1 MPKYFPLTYS
11 NTTSVYGGTTV
22 DTSFKNP
29 LYAIHTASN
38 QTLYSSADG
47 TFDTYTFF
55 TAAGT
60 DSDVDSPQRAY
71 TVVFIKNTGAHES
84 VLRPESIE
92 LNPAAIDAGFTLVS
106 DINDLAANI
115 DFDAGSAANGFLSPA
130 DFNTYLQTTYSV
142 AANFDLGNNLTVE
155 GTDPVEKLQPTPILY
170 LQVTEEAS
178 QDVDSNDFGATSIDR
193 FIPIYKATADANGLL
208 SGSSGSPKGIS
219 ANNLGGST
227 VYPEYAAFLLKW
239 QPTNE
244 QVVAA
249 QTLAK
254 LTISFFGFES
264 NVVFNLLGKSYRT
277 GELEFRQGY
286 GITTDT
292 VFEENASVTQ
302 PKSTN
307 SIVVNAS
314 AATISS
320 ATSDMVASTVPTLEN
335 AFFAGHIPYGLSTD
349 SSLALPTDHN
359 TPNSY
364 WLKGSDTTANEGGVR
379 VLKPTN
385 TGPFDVHAPGFATNA
400 TFRAGSTGQSVFS
413 YDIGVDSVV
422 DGAGDNTFNNDTT
435 VNKHILQNKQSIIY
449 KINREGDNN
458 QNHYFSSSNLI
469 KILRPN
475 SSDLASNNN
484 NFRPAVHSLPLVYN
498 KYYLDGNSGEETQYH
513 KLQIV
518 QGIYKI
524 LSTNLKTALKYTAE
538 GPADLLSHILIDE
551 GSYDTW
557 KTPYHSAQLISHLG
571 EQSRVDASYI
581 HQHIQG
587 DDSDGVVLPNADYST
602 VPKELE
608 FDVTPKGEGTAASP
622 SDGSHTVYKH
632 AHIYDYFILPN
643 LECDGTGSVIKDDL
657 FLQFNAF
664 SNDNFYGRAF
674 DLLNQSSITVPT
686 DVAGTTAD
694 AKPISLTLSDTDIN
708 VSNAKSFSMTG
719 ATGGET
725 GNTITSIGTV
735 FNKDDNTNES
745 WVDASASASLG
756 ANAETKSINMKM
768 KYSPGT
774 KLNTTIEGYN
784 GITSPPESAPSALS
798 DKLGRIKETAT
809 LSITNGITK
818 AFNDYGH
825 QTGSAFFNTQI
836 NYNLHG
842 HCFPRTHKLN
852 GNTLAPLELQSH
864 NNSTAWIDFT
874 RYITPYAGA
883 DIFGTHDTSSA
894 NVILANSNITAA
906 IQSTTST
913 NDNTVS
919 GNALG
924 STNLLHSYAS
934 VNPTKDK
941 YFRKYPFNGNY
952 SYKYENYFSFMQATQ
967 QTTANS
973 KCGIL
978 PGPLKVGRFDDA
990 ANALS
995 AYRNSKKMLYS
1006 ELTLNTDTNKY
1017 ETFIPLNFAN
1027 NSSYEVNVVSIELE
1041 NPVGDSMA
1049 EGTSDE
1055 WGDPRFIQ
1063 GSGVNG
1069 INEANGDAVTNIYG
1083 DVYNVPLIDESAHTT
1098 VAPTLNLHRTGCSN
1112 TSTTLTVPTSAG
1124 GTTGLTAGM
1133 KVFSNDDD
1141 WLASGTTIASITNAT
1156 SLVLSAAPT
1165 GNLTGKNCSFD
1176 YPQPRYAQW
1185 SLVRG
1190 KRTGNSLGAINNFP
1204 VKGNLKVD
1212 SARVYV
1218 SATANGANALSNLNV
1233 KDPNGTTGKGLV
1245 HQTQGSPTIPGAN
1258 TTGNPSYLVGCHV
1271 IGIGT
1276 NASYIPDGA
1285 KIVSIAADGS
1295 TATLN
1300 VATPSGGWIDV
1311 KVVHP
1316 DAHLYSSDFIDT
1328 ATQTDFAEKLFTGTG
1343 VPVSFTTTSQLTR
1356 YSDANDLSGNSFY
1369 ENYANPDNQT
1379 TGAPYIHMAVNATSN
1394 AGINVNDI
1402 DVASF
1407 YNRVKIKYM
1416 VHNKLD
1422 FYGLNQVGITKDS
1435 IAGTSAG
1442 EKFHIY
1448 EDVYLVKTKLE
1459 NKIADIQVT
1468 DIEGN
1473 TSTNNSTID
1482 FGTLSAG

>member
-29 LYAIHTASN
+29 LYAIHTANN

-60 DSDVDSPQRAY
+60 SSDEDSPQRAY

-92 LNPAAIDAGFTLVS
+92 LNTAAIDAGFSLVS
-106 DINDLAANI
+106 SINDLAANI
-115 DFDAGSAANGFLSPA
+115 DFDAGSAAKGFLSPA
-130 DFNTYLQTTYSV
+130 EFNTYLQTTHSV
-142 AANFDLGNNLTVE
+142 AANFDLGNSLVIE
-155 GTDPVEKLQPTPILY
+155 GTDSVEKLQPTPILY
-170 LQVTEEAS
+170 LQVTEEAN

-193 FIPIYKATADANGLL
+193 FIPIYKATADTSGLL

-219 ANNLGGST
+219 ANNLGGSV

-249 QTLAK
+249 ETQAK

-286 GITTDT
+286 GITTDS
-292 VFEENASVTQ
+292 VFQENSSVTQ
-302 PKSTN
+302 PKSTTLN
-307 SIVVNAS
+307 VVNAAEANITES
-314 AATISS
+314 NSNLVSEAI
-320 ATSDMVASTVPTLEN
+320 PTLES
-335 AFFAGHIPYGLSTD
+335 AFFAGHIPFGLDID
-349 SSLALPTDHN
+349 SSLALPTNHT

-379 VLKPTN
+379 VLKPST
-385 TGPFDVHAPGFATNA
+385 TGPFDVHAPGFTSNA
-400 TFRAGSTGQSVFS
+400 DYQAGTTGSSVFS
-413 YDIGVDSVV
+413 YDIGVDSVIG
-422 DGAGDNTFNNDTT
+422 GAGDGTFNNDTT
-435 VNKHILQNKQSIIY
+435 VTSHRLQDKQSIIY
-449 KINREGDNN
+449 KINRESGNT
-458 QNHYFSSSNLI
+458 QNHYYTANELI
-469 KILRPN
+469 KILRPD
-475 SSDLASNNN
+475 SSDLSGSDK

-498 KYYLDGNSGEETQYH
+498 KFYLDGNSEEETQYR

-518 QGIYKI
+518 QGIYRPI
-524 LSTNLKTALKYTAE
+524 CTNLRTALKYSE
-538 GPADLLSHILIDE
+538 ESISSLFLSEIA
-551 GSYDTW
+551 GQSYTDW
-557 KTPYHSAQLISHLG
+557 SANYDSTQLISHLG
-571 EQSRVDASYI
+571 EKSRVDTYHI
-581 HQHIQG
+581 HRHIQG
-587 DDSDGVVLPNADYST
+587 NDTNGVVLPNASYST

-608 FDVTPKGEGTAASP
+608 FDVDPEGEGTAVSNN
-622 SDGSHTVYKH
+622 DGSHTVYKH

-643 LECDGTGSVIKDDL
+643 LECDGTGSVTKDDL

-664 SNDNFYGRAF
+664 SNDNFYGNFF
-674 DLLNQSSITVPT
+674 DLINQGTLQATNSDGVVQDYTPITLVSFGSSANVN
-686 DVAGTTAD
+686 G
-694 AKPISLTLSDTDIN
+694 IN
-708 VSNAKSFSMTG
+708 SFSMTG
-719 ATGGET
+719 ATGAVS
-725 GNTITSIGTV
+725 GNDITSISTV
-735 FNKDDNTNES
+735 FTKDVNTDES
-745 WVDASASASLG
+745 WVDASANAGFG
-756 ANAETKSINMKM
+756 ANAETKSINMKI
-768 KYSPGT
+768 KYQPAQ
-774 KLNTTIEGYN
+774 KLNTTITGYDGVTN
-784 GITSPPESAPSALS
+784 PPESGAGQFS
-798 DKLGRIKETAT
+798 DKLGRIYEPVI
-809 LSITNGITK
+809 LSITNKITK
-818 AFNDYGH
+818 AFRDVGEALGPPFYE
-825 QTGSAFFNTQI
+825 
-836 NYNLHG
+836 YVLRYKLHG
-842 HCFPRTHKLN
+842 HCFPRTHSLN
-852 GNTLAPLELQSH
+852 GSTFAPLELQSH
-864 NNSTAWIDFT
+864 NNLTAWTDFT
-874 RYITPYAGA
+874 KYITPYAGT

-894 NVILANSNITAA
+894 NVALVNANISAA

-913 NDNTVS
+913 NDAATS
-919 GNALG
+919 GNAAG

-934 VNPTKDK
+934 VDPTKDK

-978 PGPLKVGRFDDA
+978 PGPLKVGRFDDS

-995 AYRNSKKMLYS
+995 AHRSSRKMLFS
-1006 ELTLNTDTNKY
+1006 ELSLNTSTNKY

-1041 NPVGDSMA
+1041 NPVGDSMS

-1083 DVYNVPLIDESAHTT
+1083 DVYNVPVIDELAHTT

-1112 TSTTLTVPTSAG
+1112 VGTTLTLPNQS

-1156 SLVLSAAPT
+1156 TLVLSAAPT
-1165 GNLTGKNCSFD
+1165 GNLSGKNCSFD

-1212 SARVYV
+1212 TARVYV
-1218 SATANGANALSNLNV
+1218 TAGAAGANTLSALNV
-1233 KDPNGTTGKGLV
+1233 KDPNSQTGKGLV
-1245 HQTQGSPTIPGAN
+1245 FQTQGSPSTPGAN
-1258 TTGNPSYLVGCHV
+1258 TTGNPQY
-1271 IGIGT
+1271 
-1276 NASYIPDGA
+1276 
-1285 KIVSIAADGS
+1285 
-1295 TATLN
+1295 
-1300 VATPSGGWIDV
+1300 
-1311 KVVHP
+1311 
-1316 DAHLYSSDFIDT
+1316 
-1328 ATQTDFAEKLFTGTG
+1328 
-1343 VPVSFTTTSQLTR
+1343 
-1356 YSDANDLSGNSFY
+1356 
-1369 ENYANPDNQT
+1369 
-1379 TGAPYIHMAVNATSN
+1379 
-1394 AGINVNDI
+1394 
-1402 DVASF
+1402 
-1407 YNRVKIKYM
+1407 
-1416 VHNKLD
+1416 
-1422 FYGLNQVGITKDS
+1422 
-1435 IAGTSAG
+1435 
-1442 EKFHIY
+1442 
-1448 EDVYLVKTKLE
+1448 
-1459 NKIADIQVT
+1459 
-1468 DIEGN
+1468 
-1473 TSTNNSTID
+1473 
-1482 FGTLSAG
+1482 

>member
-11 NTTSVYGGTTV
+11 NTTTVYGGTTV

-29 LYAIHTASN
+29 LYGIHKANNTN
-38 QTLYSSADG
+38 FYSSADG

-60 DSDVDSPQRAY
+60 GNDVDSPQRAY

-92 LNPAAIDAGFTLVS
+92 LNPAAINAGFTLVS
-106 DINDLAANI
+106 SISDLAANI
-115 DFDAGSAANGFLSPA
+115 DFDAASAAKGFLSPA
-130 DFNTYLQTTYSV
+130 EFNTHLQNTYSV

-193 FIPIYKATADANGLL
+193 FIPIYKATADASGLL

-249 QTLAK
+249 QTQAK

-292 VFEENASVTQ
+292 VFEQNSSITQ
-302 PKSTN
+302 PKSTTLN
-307 SIVVNAS
+307 VVNAAEANITEANS
-314 AATISS
+314 NLVSG
-320 ATSDMVASTVPTLEN
+320 TVPTLES
-335 AFFAGHIPYGLSTD
+335 AFFAGHIPYGID
-349 SSLALPTDHN
+349 INSSLALPTNHT

-379 VLKPTN
+379 VLKPTT
-385 TGPFDVHAPGFATNA
+385 TGPFDVHAPGFASDANYQ
-400 TFRAGSTGQSVFS
+400 AGNTSSSVFS
-413 YDIGVDSVV
+413 YDIGVDSVS
-422 DGAGDNTFNNDTT
+422 DGAGDGTFNNDTT
-435 VNKHILQNKQSIIY
+435 VTSHVLQDKQSIIY
-449 KINREGDNN
+449 KINRESGNT
-458 QNHYFSSSNLI
+458 QNHYFTGDVLVRT
-469 KILRPN
+469 LRPD
-475 SSDLASNNN
+475 SSDLSGSDK

-498 KYYLDGNSGEETQYH
+498 KFYLDGNSDEETQYR

-518 QGIYKI
+518 QGVYRP
-524 LSTNLKTALKYTAE
+524 LCTNLRSALKYLDESVNSLILSEIGGQSYAE
-538 GPADLLSHILIDE
+538 
-551 GSYDTW
+551 W
-557 KTPYHSAQLISHLG
+557 SAKFDSTQLISHLK
-571 EQSRVDASYI
+571 EKSRVDNYYI
-581 HQHIQG
+581 HRHIQG
-587 DDSDGVVLPNADYST
+587 NDTNGVVLPNASYST

-608 FDVTPKGEGTAASP
+608 FDIAPEGEGTAASN

-643 LECDGTGSVIKDDL
+643 LECDGTGSVTKSDL

-664 SNDNFYGRAF
+664 SNDNFYGSVF
-674 DLLNQSSITVPT
+674 DLLNQSTLAANNSDGVQENFTPITFV
-686 DVAGTTAD
+686 
-694 AKPISLTLSDTDIN
+694 SLGSGNNVNEIN
-708 VSNAKSFSMTG
+708 SFSMTG
-719 ATGGET
+719 ATGVVS
-725 GNTITSIGTV
+725 GNDITNVATV
-735 FNKDDNTNES
+735 FNKNINTDES
-745 WVDASASASLG
+745 WVNASANAGFG
-756 ANAETKSINMKM
+756 ANAETKSINMKI
-768 KYSPGT
+768 KYQPAV
-774 KLNTTIEGYN
+774 KLNTTIDAYDGVTN
-784 GITSPPESAPSALS
+784 PPESAPSQLS
-798 DKLGRIKETAT
+798 DMLGRIYEPIV
-809 LSITNGITK
+809 LSISNKITK
-818 AFNDYGH
+818 AFRDVGEAV
-825 QTGSAFFNTQI
+825 GSAFHTQTLR
-836 NYNLHG
+836 YELHG
-842 HCFPRTHKLN
+842 HCFPRTHSLS
-852 GNTLAPLELQSH
+852 GSTFAPLELQSH
-864 NNSTAWIDFT
+864 NNSTAWTDFT
-874 RYITPYAGA
+874 VYITPYAGT

-894 NVILANSNITAA
+894 NVALVNANVTAA
-906 IQSTTST
+906 VQNTTST

-919 GNALG
+919 GNQLG

-967 QTTANS
+967 QTTTNS

-978 PGPLKVGRFDDA
+978 PGPLKVGRFDDSG
-990 ANALS
+990 NALS
-995 AYRNSKKMLYS
+995 AHRNSKKMLFS
-1006 ELTLNTDTNKY
+1006 ELTLNTSTDKY

-1027 NSSYEVNVVSIELE
+1027 NSFYEVNVVSIELE
-1041 NPVGDSMA
+1041 NPVGDSMS

-1124 GTTGLTAGM
+1124 GTTGLTVGM

-1141 WLASGTTIASITNAT
+1141 WLASGTTIASITNNS

-1165 GNLTGKNCSFD
+1165 GNLSGKNCSFD

-1190 KRTGNSLGAINNFP
+1190 KRTGNSQGAINNFP

-1212 SARVYV
+1212 TARVYV
-1218 SATANGANALSNLNV
+1218 TAGTVASAANKLTSTNV
-1233 KDPNGTTGKGLV
+1233 KNPDGQTGKGLV
-1245 HQTQGSPTIPGAN
+1245 HQTQGSPSTAGAN

-1271 IGIGT
+1271 IGINT

-1285 KIVSIAADGS
+1285 KITAVAADGS

-1300 VATPSGGWIDV
+1300 VATPSTGWVDV

-1328 ATQTDFAEKLFTGTG
+1328 ATQTDFAEKLFTGSN

-1356 YSDANDLSGNSFY
+1356 YNTDSSGVTFY
-1369 ENYANPDNQT
+1369 ENYTTPDSQT
-1379 TGAPYIHMAVNATSN
+1379 AGAPYIHMAVDATSN

-1402 DVASF
+1402 DIASF

-1422 FYGLNQVGITKDS
+1422 FYGLNQVGITEDS
-1435 IAGTSAG
+1435 IAGTTAG

-1473 TSTNNSTID
+1473 TSTNNTTID